1 MKSNP
6 EMEQKLLEAVK
17 KGLIV
22 TRTENNPTL
31 KCSYKGA
38 GTLVTPKWNVK
49 IYKSGTV
56 VCTDM
61 IVLQELLGDKI
72 SPPDSKLKL
81 VQIDDSGF
89 GSPLLGVMV
98 GIHIS
103 GEDKVWTDAVPVI
116 YFQDPLYETKA
127 YLDEYAKLGM
137 HILDRLNV
145 KPETHRIEICT
156 GFINKN
162 LKNDLRK
169 YGYDVR
175 VAEIKGLLQ
184 DQLEHLFRDYVK
196 FTTGKDLA
204 YDPKVLSGKQ
214 LGTYYY
220 SVLNWGMANAPHLLK
235 SGWKAVKK
243 ELNNA

>member
-49 IYKSGTV
+49 IYRSGSV

-61 IVLQELLGDKI
+61 ILLQDILDNKI
-72 SPPDSKLKL
+72 KAPDSSLKI
-81 VQIDDSGF
+81 VQIDDSGWGF
-89 GSPLLGVMV
+89 PLLGVMV
-98 GIHIS
+98 GVNIVGYSKI
-103 GEDKVWTDAVPVI
+103 WTDVVPVKF
-116 YFQDPLYETKA
+116 FQDPLCESKA
-127 YLDEYAKLGM
+127 YLDEYASLGM
-137 HILDRLNV
+137 GILNELNV
-145 KPETHRIEICT
+145 RSDTHRIEICT

-162 LKNDLRK
+162 LKNLLRK
-169 YGYDVR
+169 YAFDVR
-175 VAEIKGLLQ
+175 IVEIKGLLQ
-184 DQLEHLFRDYVK
+184 DQLEYLFREYVK
-196 FTTGKDLA
+196 VMTGKDLA

-220 SVLNWGMANAPHLLK
+220 SVLNWGKANAPHLLK
-235 SGWKAVKK
+235 SGWKAIQK
-243 ELNNA
+243 ELKNA